1 MSRRFSTAIIL
12 IGAVAMGKGQMTS
25 LAVPDGTR
33 HFIVLFDT
41 SASMWATGTKRRA
54 LDTASQDLASA
65 LYDGSGDL
73 KAIPTFRTRK
83 DLLTVV
89 HFGFDRSRD
98 HARAYERLR
107 YANLRDDFVRVQTP
121 TTSKLD
127 KEGFLRSFEVTQAN
141 KTNIN
146 ALGWAFPLGI
156 GAARVRPETNV
167 QNTYV
172 ILVNDSQI
180 NDGSIALERLTLG
193 HWLGNAGRQN
203 LAHAEEEQSANVQL
217 VNNLGNAL
225 PLVSKQFG
233 RDQNMVTVAAF
244 QARPLT
250 SINKAALVS
259 HLKPLEGL
267 SVRWTKQ
274 GDRNRLSI
282 SFEVPN
288 ELRGKRADLS
298 ASVGNK
304 GAATEVVLERT
315 TTAEV
320 PLSPDFADETAR
332 IVLRPEL
339 SAENPLLGTQVFSV
353 PYEELVRLPSS
364 PESSAAKRN
373 RAFFWFLL
381 AAGAAWGG
389 ITFYRHGW
397 LLSHLRIRL
406 PGYAPPFDL
415 PPLSQNRAARF
426 AVRVPAGNGEAAL
439 VLLPPSGLVHK
450 LFYKESAVSWD
461 SQLRAVGLNEDVT
474 QIDLAGLGGP
484 LHLEWRD
491 RPQESTTAR
500 VIVER
505 KLLFFPTHRLEI
517 LVRFAALPRLSG
529 NRRILGGHSTS

>member
-1 MSRRFSTAIIL
+1 MA
-12 IGAVAMGKGQMTS
+12 KGQAIGLT
-25 LAVPDGTR
+25 VPDGTR
-33 HFIVLFDT
+33 HFVVLFDT

-54 LDTASQDLASA
+54 LDAACEDLAAA
-65 LYDGSGDL
+65 LYDGSGEL
-73 KAIPTFRTRK
+73 KDIPSFRTGK
-83 DLLTVV
+83 DLLTIV

-107 YANLRDDFVRVQTP
+107 YATLRDDFVQVQTP
-121 TTSKLD
+121 TTSSLRR
-127 KEGFLRSFEVTQAN
+127 KEFLRTFEVTQAN

-156 GAARVRPETNV
+156 GAARVSPETRV

-193 HWLGNAGRQN
+193 HWLGEAGRQT

-217 VNNLGNAL
+217 VNNLGSAM

-244 QARPLT
+244 QARPVT
-250 SINKAALVS
+250 SIRKAASVS
-259 HLKPLEGL
+259 NLKPLEGL
-267 SVRWTKQ
+267 SAGWITQAGKT
-274 GDRNRLSI
+274 RLSI
-282 SFEVPN
+282 SFKVPD
-288 ELRGKRADLS
+288 ELRGKHAILS

-304 GAATEVVLERT
+304 GAMTQLELKRA

-320 PLSPDFADETAR
+320 ALSPDFADETAR

-339 SAENPLLGTQVFSV
+339 AAQNPLLGTQVFTI
-353 PYEELVRLPSS
+353 PYEELVKLPSS

-373 RAFFWFLL
+373 RAFIWFLL
-381 AAGAAWGG
+381 AVGVAWGG

-406 PGYAPPFDL
+406 PGYAPPFEL

-426 AVRVPAGNGEAAL
+426 AVRIPAGNGETAL
-439 VLLPPSGLVHK
+439 VLLPPSGLIHK
-450 LFYKESAVSWD
+450 LFYKEAIACWD
-461 SQLRAVGLNEDVT
+461 PQLRAVGLGEDVT
-474 QIDLAGLGGP
+474 QVNLADLSAP

-491 RPQESTTAR
+491 RPVESTTAR
-500 VIVER
+500 VTIQR
-505 KLLFFPTHRLEI
+505 KLFFFPPHQLEI

-529 NRRILGGHSTS
+529 NGRILGGDSTS